1 MGMDQYLLIPFL
13 GEWTSIYQLF
23 WCSPGVQGFDTLPY
37 RGFSIAMWITGES
50 PVVKPWSQGT
60 SARQKNHPQN
70 LCTRHSP
77 GRLDTFGH
85 QVTIGDLWSLLGSWF
100 LMGFSM
106 DGDGMSFSHAEN
118 LKPCIFEAKR
128 HQGIGLA
135 ATSCVRIRGHME
147 GLVRIQELLEY
158 RSWSGFASQGLFS
171 QLI

>member
-23 WCSPGVQGFDTLPY
+23 WWSPGVQGFDTLPY

-106 DGDGMSFSHAEN
+106 DGDGMSFSIVFPCR
-118 LKPCIFEAKR
+118 KPQAMHLRSKTPPR
-128 HQGIGLA
+128 HWPGSNQ
-135 ATSCVRIRGHME
+135 SC
-147 GLVRIQELLEY
+147 
-158 RSWSGFASQGLFS
+158 AD
-171 QLI
+171 